1 MRNERWSA
9 WAMSSSSSTIRT
21 RGAREKSFIV
31 VGVAIGA
38 KPMVRGAGRF
48 RALGVEVAPGV
59 SHGKKGSGAPVYAR
73 LDTAPAKLARARAQ
87 ARPRTTADR
96 LDDPAARGRRRPA
109 ALEPLARGS

>member
-38 KPMVRGAGRF
+38 KPMVRGDGRF

-59 SHGKKGSGAPVYAR
+59 SQLNKGSGAAGYAR
-73 LDTAPAKLARARAQ
+73 VATAPAKLARPRAQ
-87 ARPRTTADR
+87 ARPRTAADR
-96 LDDPAARGRRRPA
+96 MDDPVARGRRRPA
-109 ALEPLARGS
+109 ALEPLAGGS